1 LKISITSTDLPFY
14 DNYPDLLFPY
24 IQGVALKKLGKPT
37 CESELEAMV
46 SGFSVVG
53 FMIES
58 DPVLKK
64 DKFLQPL
71 LKAYKKNKMQPYVE
85 QQLARNTAP

>member
-1 LKISITSTDLPFY
+1 
-14 DNYPDLLFPY
+14 
-24 IQGVALKKLGKPT
+24 
-37 CESELEAMV
+37 MV
-46 SGFSVVG
+46 GGFSVVG

-58 DPVLKK
+58 DSVLKK